1 MTSAARIL
9 LTLPVTLSL
18 TTAATISAIPTDTP
32 VTLRDDYTCLV
43 GPSGVT
49 DGSYDSNVR
58 HSYGHLTR

>member
-32 VTLRDDYTCLV
+32 VTLRDDYTCLAQV
-43 GPSGVT
+43 VLPTVVT
-49 DGSYDSNVR
+49 IAMFVIPTDI
-58 HSYGHLTR
+58 